1 MKLNRSPICCSVAS
15 SLKPWN
21 FLEDKDL
28 QHENRVKGWTPSLAP
43 VLNIVARDLF
53 EDWTE
58 AFQID
63 EITKL
68 KNPDDALSHRFLM
81 IES

>member
-21 FLEDKDL
+21 FLED
-28 QHENRVKGWTPSLAP
+28 KGWTPSLAP